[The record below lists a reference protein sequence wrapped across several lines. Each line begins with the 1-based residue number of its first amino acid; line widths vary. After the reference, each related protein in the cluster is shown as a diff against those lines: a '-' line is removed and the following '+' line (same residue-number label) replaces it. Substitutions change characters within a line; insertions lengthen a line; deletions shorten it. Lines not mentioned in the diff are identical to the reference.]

1 MNNNKSLFM
10 VEFMKQ
16 REDIGTI
23 EYYPVKNILY
33 MNLYDKIKSESH
45 STEVIQLVKDVKE
58 DIQDKT
64 LMILENEPIDIGPNP
79 LPDLFSDLPE
89 DSIDE
94 NEIKKVQ
101 ISTNIGPEK
110 QVKEGLKQIV
120 IDPNYIVKNT

>member
-23 EYYPVKNILY
+23 EYYPVINILY

-89 DSIDE
+89 DIIDE

-120 IDPNYIVKNT
+120 IDPNYIVKNP